1 MNPSSSINDRA
12 EQSRINGSKSK
23 GPTSDAGKARS
34 SHNALK
40 HGFAAAHNNVL
51 TIEEVPVFEQHVD
64 GYIKSYN
71 PKTYAER
78 TLVEQLAS
86 ISWRHAR
93 LVGLETSFI
102 ELQLSI
108 QNKPIEQTY
117 PQQDPDPSFHLV
129 LAFQGLARQ
138 PQKPVDGEIL
148 PKLGHDVMS
157 IELVRRYLVTLDRQ
171 YRNTLLNL
179 RQYQKD
185 FAANAITEQEDEP
198 TPKAPAAQPN
208 EPEPKPATA
217 EIRPFIVV
225 KPAPEPTIAPPKM
238 PEENQN

>member
-1 MNPSSSINDRA
+1 MNPNSINDRA
-12 EQSRINGSKSK
+12 EQSRINGSHSK
-23 GPTSDAGKARS
+23 GPTSIEGKARS

-51 TIEEVPVFEQHVD
+51 TIEELPLWEKHVD

-78 TLVEQLAS
+78 DLVEQLAS
-86 ISWRHAR
+86 ITWRHAR

-108 QNKPIEQTY
+108 QNKAIEKQY
-117 PQQDPDPSFHLV
+117 PSQDPDPSFHLV

-138 PQKPVDGEIL
+138 PQKPVEGEVL

-157 IELVRRYLVTLDRQ
+157 IELVRRSLVTLDRQ

-185 FAANAITEQEDEP
+185 FAANAIPEEEP
-198 TPKAPAAQPN
+198 TPKAPAAEPN
-208 EPEPKPATA
+208 EPDETPTPRPATA

-225 KPAPEPTIAPPKM
+225 KPAIHPPGK
-238 PEENQN
+238 PSEDQK